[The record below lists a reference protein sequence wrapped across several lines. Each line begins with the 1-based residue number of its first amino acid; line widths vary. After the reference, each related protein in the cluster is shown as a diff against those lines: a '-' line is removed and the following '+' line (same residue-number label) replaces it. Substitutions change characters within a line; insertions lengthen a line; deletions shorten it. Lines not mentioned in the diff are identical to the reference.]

1 MTLSE
6 CHLQTSPRGWH
17 QDCSKL
23 GRWADEKLESD
34 YETNVK
40 AQKKSASNMCK
51 RKKEKKIN
59 YNLERGWT
67 NTDDYLHSDW

>member
-1 MTLSE
+1 
-6 CHLQTSPRGWH
+6 
-17 QDCSKL
+17 
-23 GRWADEKLESD
+23 
-34 YETNVK
+34 
-40 AQKKSASNMCK
+40 MCK